1 MEKKALGKGLQALL
15 PERKTLT
22 WSVGQEVQEVPI
34 DKIIPNRNQP
44 RKVFGELEI
53 TELAESLK
61 ENGMLQ
67 PVIERRIGDGSYE
80 LIAGERRWRAA
91 KLAGLSV
98 IPALIRLSNDEKSL
112 ATALVENVQRENLNP
127 MEEARAYSRL
137 MTEFGLTQELVA
149 KSVGKDRS
157 SVANITRL
165 VLLPQEIQNLVESG
179 ELTLG
184 HAKVLAS
191 LQGSEDQLKI
201 GRQIVQKQLSVR
213 QVEQLVSGLK
223 KRVRPRLVVSKQ
235 GVYQDTEE
243 RMRKR
248 LGTKASIKK
257 GHRGGQII
265 IHFFSDEELERIL
278 DLILD

>member
-67 PVIERRIGDGSYE
+67 PVIARRIGDGSYE

-91 KLAGLSV
+91 KLAGLSM
-98 IPALIRLSNDEKSL
+98 IPTLIRLSNDEKSL
-112 ATALVENVQRENLNP
+112 AIALVENVQRENLNP

-165 VLLPQEIQNLVESG
+165 VSLPQEIQNLIESG

-191 LQGSEDQLKI
+191 LQGPEDQLKI
-201 GRQIVQKQLSVR
+201 GRQIVQKKSETASCR
-213 QVEQLVSGLK
+213 Q
-223 KRVRPRLVVSKQ
+223 
-235 GVYQDTEE
+235 
-243 RMRKR
+243 
-248 LGTKASIKK
+248 
-257 GHRGGQII
+257 
-265 IHFFSDEELERIL
+265 
-278 DLILD
+278 